1 MKALRKIHPSLYKNL
16 IGVAVAFCVSIFIL
30 LFYLPGLFT
39 AFENK
44 TGDIRFRLFSDAEK
58 RDPDIVI
65 IAVDEESVNFYR
77 DSLGTWPWPRE
88 VFGAVV
94 DFLKVGKSKAV
105 IFDII
110 FPEPDIKNPA
120 SDEALSAAVGRA
132 ENVVTSMVFRPGRS
146 GAAEDYE
153 SMLQRL
159 YLKESRSLKVENGSG
174 IELVDYSSVTL
185 PYLSLLT
192 SSSGV
197 GATNFIAD
205 PDGPSRGTYPIF
217 KYGGDYYP
225 SLALLSAM
233 VVMGVD
239 PYNTKIVIG
248 KDGVLRADRI
258 DIPLLEDGR
267 MAINWHGPYM
277 TYRYYQIGDI
287 LESILA
293 IRDGRTP
300 VVSPEEFSG
309 KVVLVG
315 VTAISLYDL
324 RATPFSPVYPGV
336 ELNATVIDNI
346 VNGSYVEHVPKKTT
360 ALLIFLLAFLTAS
373 ISLRVGSAAKGII
386 SFFVIFSAF
395 TTAAAYLF
403 CAQRLMLD
411 YLAPSGAI
419 LLSFVVSLVVNYVTE
434 GRAKRRFKEAFS
446 KYVSHQVADEISKN
460 IDDLK
465 VDVGER
471 KEISILFSDIR
482 GFTSMSEDLPPEE
495 VVRRLNRY
503 LGAMVEVIFRFGGT
517 LDKYIGDAIMAFF
530 GAPKDDPDHAVSAC
544 RCALA
549 MAEEL
554 NKLNGEFVKEGLPKM
569 EIGVGVNTGEVV
581 VGNIGSEL
589 RIDYTVIGDHVNLAS
604 RLEGLN
610 KEFKTTIIISEFTY
624 GRSRNLKVRDLGD
637 VLVRGKE
644 RPVGIYELVDIEDVD
659 KKADG

>member
-1 MKALRKIHPSLYKNL
+1 MKSFRKTHPSLYKNV
-16 IGVAVAFCVSIFIL
+16 IGVAVAISVSLFIF
-30 LFYLPGLFT
+30 LFYFPDFLKT
-39 AFENK
+39 FENK
-44 TGDIRFRLFSDAEK
+44 TGDIRFRLFSDENN

-65 IAVDEESVNFYR
+65 IAVDEESLNFYR
-77 DSLGTWPWPRE
+77 DNLGTWPWPRE

-94 DFLKVGKSKAV
+94 DFLKTGGADTVV
-105 IFDII
+105 FDII
-110 FPEPDIKNPA
+110 FPEPDIKNRA
-120 SDEALSAAVGRA
+120 SDEALSESVRKSG
-132 ENVVTSMVFRPGRS
+132 NVVTSLVFRPGRS
-146 GAAEDYE
+146 GIAEDYE
-153 SMLQRL
+153 SMVQRL
-159 YLKESRSLKVENGSG
+159 YLKENRSLELDNKSG
-174 IELVDYSSVTL
+174 IEFTDYTSVTL
-185 PYLSLLT
+185 PYLALLT
-192 SSSGV
+192 MSSGV
-197 GATNFIAD
+197 GATNFVAD

-233 VVMGVD
+233 KVMGVD
-239 PYNTKIVIG
+239 PFKTDIEIG
-248 KDGVLRADRI
+248 KDRVLNADRI
-258 DIPLLEDGR
+258 GIPLLKDGR
-267 MAINWHGPYM
+267 MMINWHGPYM
-277 TYRYYQIGDI
+277 TYKYYQIGDI

-293 IRDGRTP
+293 IRDGKKPAVLPT
-300 VVSPEEFSG
+300 EFSG
-309 KVVLVG
+309 KVVLIG

-346 VNGSYVEHVPKKTT
+346 VNGSYVRHVPKETT

-373 ISLRVGSAAKGII
+373 ISLRVGSATRGII

-395 TTAAAYLF
+395 TAIAACLF
-403 CAQRLMLD
+403 YAQRVMLD

-434 GRAKRRFKEAFS
+434 GRAKRRFKDAFS

-471 KEISILFSDIR
+471 KEISVLFSDIR

-503 LGAMVEVIFRFGGT
+503 LGAMVEVVFRFGGT

-530 GAPKDDPDHAVSAC
+530 GAPKDDPDHAMSAC

-549 MAEEL
+549 MVREL
-554 NKLNGEFVKEGLPKM
+554 DKVNKKFTEEGLPKM
-569 EIGVGVNTGEVV
+569 QIGVGVNTGEVV

-624 GRSRNLKVRDLGD
+624 GRSRDLKVRDLGE
-637 VLVRGKE
+637 VHVRGKE
-644 RPVGIYELVDIEDVD
+644 RPVRIYELLDTEEVDI
-659 KKADG
+659 KAMV